1 MRHKRIKLNI
11 LSLFFIAVSLMSITL
26 AWFAY
31 SGIANTAAEVDVK
44 AWYIEFEKDNAK
56 VSNEIVLSLS
66 DIYPGMDPVTE
77 RVNIKNL
84 GDTDA
89 SLSYSITSARVLD
102 EELDTTNVSTDVVA
116 DKLSHD
122 YPFHV
127 NIDLSKDFVRAKDD
141 VSQFQI
147 SISWPLDSANNELD
161 STWGNAAY
169 AFQAAEAAKKENN
182 ESYQILSSVRVV
194 IEVKAEQYVLDN
206 EAVDLNYKTGDL
218 ILYDIKE
225 NSVCS
230 QLSDTCLKT
239 YVLDTDSK
247 VGDTDIA
254 LLPDL
259 FSTYASSTYVNYD
272 NTLSS
277 IINNWNVTTR
287 ALTVDDLLKIV
298 SKDITDSYIVRDNLS
313 DLVIGKL
320 DYGERLTEYKNLVTS
335 ANGFY
340 RFLNESFPY
349 LTSSKCYWLNSEYNS
364 DKAFAL
370 TKIDDTYSKIY
381 GEDKTSE
388 CSVVPVIIVPKVNL
402 NS

>member
-259 FSTYASSTYVNYD
+259 FSTYASSTYANYD

-298 SKDITDSYIVRDNLS
+298 SKDITGSYIVRDNLS

>member
-102 EELDTTNVSTDVVA
+102 EELDTTNVSTDAIA

-141 VSQFQI
+141 VSQFRI

-259 FSTYASSTYVNYD
+259 FSTYASSTYANYD

>member
-44 AWYIEFEKDNAK
+44 AWYIEFKKDNAK

-102 EELDTTNVSTDVVA
+102 EELDTTNGSTDFIA

-127 NIDLSKDFVRAKDD
+127 NIDLSKDFVKAKDD
-141 VSQFQI
+141 VSQFEI

-169 AFQAAEAAKKENN
+169 AFQATEAAKKENN

-259 FSTYASSTYVNYD
+259 FSTYASSTYANYD